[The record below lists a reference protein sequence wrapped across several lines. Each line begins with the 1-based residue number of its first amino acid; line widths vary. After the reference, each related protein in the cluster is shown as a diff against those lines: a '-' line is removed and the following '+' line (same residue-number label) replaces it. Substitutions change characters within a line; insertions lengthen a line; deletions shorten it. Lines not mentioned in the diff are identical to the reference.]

1 MDVFN
6 FLNSCL
12 FFFFFF
18 AVYIGDSFLFV
29 QVSFFIFFLL
39 ECGGVM
45 YLFKLAQSD
54 PKTMRKVALH
64 NSNIAVL
71 LSQKAMLDH
80 SPP

>member
-1 MDVFN
+1 M
-6 FLNSCL
+6 
-12 FFFFFF
+12 
-18 AVYIGDSFLFV
+18 
-29 QVSFFIFFLL
+29 QVSFFFLL
-39 ECGGVM
+39 EFGGVM